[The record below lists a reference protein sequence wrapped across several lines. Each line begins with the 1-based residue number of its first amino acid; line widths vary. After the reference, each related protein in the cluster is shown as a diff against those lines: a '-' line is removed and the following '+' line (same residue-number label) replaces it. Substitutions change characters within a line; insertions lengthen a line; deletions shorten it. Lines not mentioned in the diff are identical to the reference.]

1 MLHLPG
7 MFVKKRYPLL
17 MTLNWSRKG
26 LILGACISLVVV
38 SLHDLLHWKW
48 LALPWQP
55 ISLIGIALAF
65 YLGFKNNSSYDR
77 TWEARKIWGGIVN
90 YSRSFSAMIMG
101 YVSNLHATHPHS
113 EEKIYKEQQT
123 LIHRHIAWLTALR
136 FQLRTPRSWEHNDQ
150 RVREHVLN
158 FHSPDK
164 QSDIEAELEK
174 LLGNHDYN
182 WLMGKS
188 NRAAQLLLLQTQS
201 LARLR
206 TEGLIDDFRHT
217 ELQSMITNL
226 YEEQGKCE
234 RIKNFPFPRQYA
246 TVTYFFVMLF
256 AILMPFGIINFFDEM
271 GPGFV
276 WLTVPFSAML
286 TWVFVIM
293 EMIGDFS
300 ENPFEG
306 TYNDVPITS
315 IARTIE
321 IDMREMLGEK
331 EIPKPHEARDGFLM

>member
-1 MLHLPG
+1 MY
-7 MFVKKRYPLL
+7 VQKRYPLL
-17 MTLNWSRKG
+17 MTINWSRKG
-26 LILGACISLVVV
+26 LILGAILSLIVVIP
-38 SLHDLLHWKW
+38 HDLLHWKW

-55 ISLIGIALAF
+55 ISLVGIALAF

-90 YSRSFSAMIMG
+90 YSRAFSAMIMG
-101 YVSNLHATHPHS
+101 YVSNLHAQHPHS
-113 EEKIYKEQQT
+113 EEKIYKEQQS

-136 FQLRTPRSWEHNDQ
+136 FQLRTPRTWEHNDE
-150 RVREHVLN
+150 RVREHVRN
-158 FHSPDK
+158 FYAPDK
-164 QSDIEAELEK
+164 PVDIEAELEK
-174 LLGNHDYN
+174 RCGPHEYQL
-182 WLMGKS
+182 LMGKT
-188 NRAAQLLLLQTQS
+188 NRAAQLLLLQTQA

-206 TEGLIDDFRHT
+206 AEGLLDDFRHT
-217 ELQSMITNL
+217 KLQSMITSL

-246 TVTYFFVMLF
+246 TATYYFVMLF
-256 AILMPFGIINFFDEM
+256 TILMPFGIIDFFDKM
-271 GPGFV
+271 GSGLV
-276 WLTVPFSAML
+276 WLTVPFGALL
-286 TWVFVIM
+286 TWVFVLM

-321 IDMREMLGEK
+321 IDMLEMLGEK
-331 EIPKPHEARDGFLM
+331 EIPRPYDARDGFLM